1 MIRKIVGIYYSPAGG
16 TAKMAEMLT
25 EDIALRLREN
35 CPEEIETLCCDIEDA
50 SDLPELGSETV
61 AVLAMPVY
69 MGKIPL
75 PGIKAMRDL
84 SGGSAMTLALVSY
97 SGRTFGNAL
106 YELKEYASDRGFE
119 PIGAGAFAISY
130 GAVRGS
136 SRPGSVAMDID
147 ALSDFGKASAA
158 KIMRLGGCDI
168 DGLKVKPAPLN
179 VKGNMPKHGI
189 SMLSPKAAA
198 IAQSLMDMIT
208 FHRKESEWF
217 L

>member
-1 MIRKIVGIYYSPAGG
+1 MIKKVVGIYYSPSGG

-25 EDIALRLREN
+25 EDIALRLREH
-35 CPEEIETLCCDIEDA
+35 CPDEIEVMCYDIED
-50 SDLPELGSETV
+50 SSETYVLDKETV

-75 PGIKAMRDL
+75 PGIKAMRNL
-84 SGGSAMTLALVSY
+84 KGSNALTLTLVSY
-97 SGRTFGNAL
+97 SGRSFGNAL

-119 PIGAGAFAISY
+119 PVGAGAFAINY

-136 SRPGSVAMDID
+136 SRPGSMVLDVD

-168 DGLKVKPAPLN
+168 DGLKIKPAPLE

-189 SMLSPKAAA
+189 SRLSPRAAA

-208 FHRKESEWF
+208 LRRQESEWF

>member
-1 MIRKIVGIYYSPAGG
+1 MIRKVVGIYYSPEGG
-16 TAKMAEMLT
+16 TAKMAEILAK
-25 EDIALRLREN
+25 DIALRLREN
-35 CPEEIETLCCDIEDA
+35 CPEEIESMCCDIEDA
-50 SDLPELGSETV
+50 SNLPELGAETV
-61 AVLAMPVY
+61 AVIAMPVY

-75 PGIKAMRDL
+75 PGIKAMRDIR
-84 SGGSAMTLALVSY
+84 GYSAMTLALVSY

-136 SRPGSVAMDID
+136 SRPGSVVMDVD

-168 DGLKVKPAPLN
+168 EGLKVKPAPLE
-179 VKGNMPKHGI
+179 VKGNMPRHGI
-189 SMLSPKAAA
+189 SRLSPKAAA
-198 IAQSLMDMIT
+198 LAQSLVDMIT
-208 FHRKESEWF
+208 LRRQESEWF